1 MMDGAP
7 GTRPT
12 KVLVVDDD
20 PLVLRILR
28 DRLVEAGF
36 LVTTTSAAFGA
47 IQMVEEFGPDV
58 VVLDVMMP
66 ALPGNKIAELIR
78 QRFPGRN
85 VAILLYSGRDLDDLP
100 RLARECGA
108 DAWIAKSDDYAGLVE
123 RIVALAGPKGPPD
136 GTPKG
141 TPH

>member
-1 MMDGAP
+1 MTMEGAP

-28 DRLVEAGF
+28 DRLVPAGF

-47 IQMVEEFGPDV
+47 VQMVEDIGPDV

-66 ALPGNKIAELIR
+66 ALPGNRIAELIR
-78 QRFPGRN
+78 QRFPDRN

-100 RLARECGA
+100 RLAAECGA
-108 DAWIAKSDDYAGLVE
+108 DAWVAKSDDYGGLIE
-123 RIVALAGPKGPPD
+123 RIHALAGAREAAR
-136 GTPKG
+136 
-141 TPH
+141 